1 MPGSAPTSFYGTAE
15 LDPVTA
21 SLRFSKIMSELVE
34 LFSSN
39 PNTTVRIRVDIEAQD
54 GRGFSEGTV
63 RAAKEN
69 GKVLGMKSA
78 EFD

>member
-1 MPGSAPTSFYGTAE
+1 LPQGAAVTRFYGTVE

-39 PNTTVRIRVDIEAQD
+39 PGTHVRIRVDIEAED
-54 GRGFSEGTV
+54 ARTFSEGVV
-63 RAAKEN
+63 RAAREN
-69 GKVLGMKSA
+69 SKVLGLKSDF
-78 EFD
+78 E